1 MRRHGRIARTLAVC
15 GVALLGVLTSASAGG
30 ATTPAVTRCADL
42 PVTDGWAGHREIVG
56 DLVVDAAGCRL
67 TKVHITGDVLV
78 GPGSEYLNLTRS
90 TIRGDLRV
98 VAAFARIEASTVLGG
113 VSVDAPDGGVDVWYS
128 SVRRSIRG
136 SAAHVYVRDSDVDG
150 AVNVATSAE
159 VAVYEGSTVGGWVNV
174 HGGRLYLVEATLER
188 GLTSFGLSDAVM
200 CGVRVGGD
208 VTVRRAHAAFE
219 LGRWG
224 AFTPCDTLN
233 PDARTSIGGSLTIED
248 NPHSVLLATLTV
260 AGDLVC
266 TGNTGPRGLTV
277 LPSVEVAGARLG
289 QCA

>member
-30 ATTPAVTRCADL
+30 ATTEAVTRCADL

-56 DLVVDAAGCRL
+56 DLVVDAEGCRL

-78 GPGSEYLNLTRS
+78 ETGGLSLTRS
-90 TIRGDLRV
+90 TIRGDVRL
-98 VAAFARIEASTVLGG
+98 VAASARIQASTVLGG
-113 VSVDAPDGGVDVWYS
+113 VSVDEPDGGVEVWYS

-136 SAAHVYVRDSDVDG
+136 SARYVYVRGSDVDG
-150 AVNVATSAE
+150 AVNVATTGGVS
-159 VAVYEGSTVGGWVNV
+159 VYEGSTVGGWVNV
-174 HGGRLYLVEATLER
+174 HGGRLHLVEATLER
-188 GLTSFGLSDAVM
+188 GLTSFGLSEAVM
-200 CGVRVGGD
+200 CGARVGGD

-224 AFTPCDTLN
+224 ASTPCDTLN

-266 TGNTGPRGLTV
+266 TGNTGPRGLSV
-277 LPSVEVAGARLG
+277 LPSVEVAGARIG